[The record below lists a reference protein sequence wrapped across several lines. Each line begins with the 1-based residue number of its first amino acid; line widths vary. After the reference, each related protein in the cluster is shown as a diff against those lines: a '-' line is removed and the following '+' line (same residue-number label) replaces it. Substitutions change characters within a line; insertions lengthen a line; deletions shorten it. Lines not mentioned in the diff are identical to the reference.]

1 MEVKDFCFLRGKNL
15 SFQSESSEFY
25 TYPLCLGNIYQMI
38 VTVDNI
44 KFCLNLVVW
53 ILVMF

>member
-44 KFCLNLVVW
+44 KFCLNMVVW